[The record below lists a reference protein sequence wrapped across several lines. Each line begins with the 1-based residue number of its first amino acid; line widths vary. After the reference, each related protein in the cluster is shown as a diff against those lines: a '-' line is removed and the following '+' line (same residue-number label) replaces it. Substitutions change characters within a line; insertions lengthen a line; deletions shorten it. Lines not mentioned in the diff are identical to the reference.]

1 LAFKSSLKLV
11 QDKVLLKKATKVSL
25 VVGSVLMV
33 INQYDALF
41 GHGQLKVIPA
51 VLTYCVPFVVFI
63 AGKLSGG
70 STCANKDCPR
80 KAH

>member
-1 LAFKSSLKLV
+1 MALKSALKLV
-11 QDKVLLKKATKVSL
+11 QDKTLLKKAAKVSL

-41 GHGQLKVIPA
+41 GSSQLKIIPA
-51 VLTYCVPFVVFI
+51 ILTYCVPFVVFI

-70 STCANKDCPR
+70 SA
-80 KAH
+80 